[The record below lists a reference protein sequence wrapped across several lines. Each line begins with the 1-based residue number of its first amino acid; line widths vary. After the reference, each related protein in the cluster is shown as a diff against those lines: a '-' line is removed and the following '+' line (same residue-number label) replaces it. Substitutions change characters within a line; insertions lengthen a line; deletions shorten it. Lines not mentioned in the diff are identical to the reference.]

1 MDLDPGIR
9 VDQVDHVDLV
19 DQVNL
24 TNPGPCVLV
33 DQVDPSPGS
42 RWTGWTR

>member
-1 MDLDPGIR
+1 MDSDPKVQ
-9 VDQVDHVDLV
+9 VDQVDQVDW
-19 DQVNL
+19 VNL
-24 TNPGPCVLV
+24 VNLGPHVLV